1 MTLVPARCG
10 ALLDPKA
17 MTLSMWGVEED
28 PRRAGGGTLD
38 ATAKGMPVMAESAP
52 AAAVAAEVEAM
63 AAAAA
68 GATAVAEAG

>member
-1 MTLVPARCG
+1 MTLVPPRCG

-28 PRRAGGGTLD
+28 PRRAGGGTLH
-38 ATAKGMPVMAESAP
+38 ATAKGMPMMADSEP
-52 AAAVAAEVEAM
+52 ATAVAAEVEAM

-68 GATAVAEAG
+68 TAVVEAG

>member
-1 MTLVPARCG
+1 
-10 ALLDPKA
+10 

-52 AAAVAAEVEAM
+52 ATAVATEVEAM

-68 GATAVAEAG
+68 GATAVVEAG